1 MEPLFAQLRALPAR
15 LAALP
20 ATTRRLLYGGVA
32 VALVVALGVMFARD
46 TGSYQYAFTNLTPED
61 GAQAAAT
68 LTAAGVPHRLEAGGT
83 ALAVP
88 ADKVYDARLM
98 LAAAGV
104 PRAGGVG
111 FELFD
116 RGDFGVTE
124 FTQKVNLR
132 RALEGELAR
141 TVGSLAEVKGARVH
155 LTLPERGLFRD
166 EDREASAAVVLNL
179 QPGRTPGEREL
190 AGIRHLVASAVP
202 GLGADAVTIVDGRG
216 AILSGA
222 DAAEQGRTEQRKMER
237 EFEQRLVSL
246 LEPVVG
252 EGRVVA
258 RVTAQLDDRAITSKA
273 EVVDPDATALRAEK
287 LHSSNASE
295 QGPAPGGVVGA
306 AANDP
311 ASLAGAGAGAGRRGT
326 QTKEEQERS
335 FDVSRTI
342 TTTATA
348 SPRLMRLSIAV
359 LVDGLEG
366 KPRDAEELTR
376 LTELSRNAIGFDVA
390 RGDQLHLTSVPFRVE
405 PEPTAV
411 VAGLLP
417 AWAPPWSPWAGGAAL
432 LALLAAAA
440 FLLVRRGRPT
450 GDELS
455 VVPGTRVSA
464 ALGEIEAVLPKL
476 PEGPEAVRER
486 ARQLVARDPQRAAR
500 LLKSWIAADLEAAE
514 REKDKANG

>member
-1 MEPLFAQLRALPAR
+1 MEPLLAQLRSLPTR

-20 ATTRRLLYGGVA
+20 ATTRRLLYGGAGLALLVA
-32 VALVVALGVMFARD
+32 IGVMALRD
-46 TGSYQYAFTNLTPED
+46 TGSFQYAFTNLTPED

-68 LTAAGVPHRLEAGGT
+68 LTASGMPHRLEAGGT

-98 LAAAGV
+98 LAAAGI

-179 QPGRTPGEREL
+179 QPGRLPGEREL

-202 GLGADAVTIVDGRG
+202 GLQTDAVTIVDGRG
-216 AILSGA
+216 AILS
-222 DAAEQGRTEQRKMER
+222 DTDTAAQGRTEQRKMER
-237 EFEQRLVSL
+237 EIEARLVSL

-273 EVVDPDATALRAEK
+273 EVVDPDATALKAEK

-311 ASLAGAGAGAGRRGT
+311 ASLAGAGTGTGRRGT
-326 QTKEEQERS
+326 QAKEEQERS

-348 SPRLMRLSIAV
+348 SARLTRLSVAV

-366 KPRDAEELTR
+366 KPRDAEELSR
-376 LTELSRNAIGFDVA
+376 LTELSRNAVGFDVA

-405 PEPTAV
+405 PEAV
-411 VAGLLP
+411 AIATLLP
-417 AWAPPWSPWAGGAAL
+417 AWVPPWGPYAGGAGL

-440 FLLVRRGRPT
+440 FVLVRRRKPAV
-450 GDELS
+450 DDLS
-455 VVPGTRVSA
+455 VLPGTRVGA
-464 ALGEIEAVLPKL
+464 ALGELQAVAPKL

-486 ARQLVARDPQRAAR
+486 ARQLVAKDPQRAAR
-500 LLKSWIAADLEAAE
+500 LLKAWIAADLEAAE
-514 REKDKANG
+514 REKEREHG